1 MLKNYRNESPIDKL
15 REAND
20 RNHVVNL
27 LLQIFAGRGVVFYAE
42 ECDEPAG
49 MLMAMV
55 MPNFWF
61 PQMYELHELAYWVEK
76 KYRGGSVGYR
86 LLKNYCDYGEQLK
99 KQKRIDFY
107 TVSKMVNSPDLKYQ
121 KFGFNKLEE
130 KWIQ

>member
-1 MLKNYRNESPIDKL
+1 MCSSDLDMWFLVADGDHIVGSVHVALMGDK
-15 REAND
+15 
-20 RNHVVNL
+20 
-27 LLQIFAGRGVVFYAE
+27 AE
-42 ECDEPAG
+42 MG
-49 MLMAMV
+49 
-55 MPNFWF
+55 FT
-61 PQMYELHELAYWVEK
+61 VEK